1 MIGRNQIEHDERL
14 RAVLNRLQEEG
25 ITLNDKKCVFSV
37 SRLEYLG

>member
-25 ITLNDKKCVFSV
+25 IALNDKKCVFSV